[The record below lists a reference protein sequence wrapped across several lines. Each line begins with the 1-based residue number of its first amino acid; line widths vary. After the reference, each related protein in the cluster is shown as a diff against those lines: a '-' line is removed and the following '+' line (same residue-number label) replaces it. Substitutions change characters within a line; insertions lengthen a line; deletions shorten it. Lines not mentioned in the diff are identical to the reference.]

1 MVSLAGGY
9 PNVPNVPG
17 VPALP
22 RDPLI
27 VESTVELLTKD
38 AVQGVL
44 SGFPQWGIFLGGV
57 PVVLAD
63 NVVSI
68 DYKQDWTI
76 SDYPLEQ
83 GAFESYDKVA
93 HPFECKVRF
102 SAGGDVT
109 NRQNFLNSI
118 ANISGDLNLYNI
130 VTPEE
135 TYTSVNITHYDYRR
149 TAINGVGLITVD
161 IWAIQIR
168 VTATQQ
174 FQNVQNP
181 TSAAPQNSGIVQ
193 TTPPTAS
200 IASMFASGGR

>member
-1 MVSLAGGY
+1 MTIY

-17 VPALP
+17 VPPIP

-27 VESTVELLTKD
+27 VAGAIELLTKD
-38 AVQGVL
+38 AVAGIL
-44 SGFPQWGIFLGGV
+44 SGFPQWGIFLNGA

-63 NVVSI
+63 NVASI

-76 SDYPLEQ
+76 SDYQLEQ

-102 SAGGDVT
+102 TAGGDVT

-118 ANISGDLNLYNI
+118 AAIAPTLTLYDI

-161 IWAIQIR
+161 VWAVQVR
-168 VTATQQ
+168 VTATAS
-174 FQNVQNP
+174 FQNV
-181 TSAAPQNSGIVQ
+181 TSPSSASPQNGGIVQ
-193 TTPPTAS
+193 TMPTTTQIS
-200 IASMFASGGR
+200 SMFASGGR

>member
-1 MVSLAGGY
+1 MTF
-9 PNVPNVPG
+9 PNVPIAPG
-17 VPALP
+17 VPPLS

-27 VESTVELLTKD
+27 VIGTVQLLTQD
-38 AVQGVL
+38 AAGIL
-44 SGFPQWGIFLGGV
+44 SGFPQWGIFLNGF

-63 NVVSI
+63 NVVSV

-102 SAGGDVT
+102 SAGGSVG
-109 NRQNFLNSI
+109 NRQSFLNSI
-118 ANISGDLNLYNI
+118 AAIAGNLTLYDI

-149 TAINGVGLITVD
+149 TSINGVGLITVD
-161 IWAIQIR
+161 VWAVQVR
-168 VTATQQ
+168 VTATAS
-174 FQNVQNP
+174 FQNVTSP
-181 TSAAPQNSGIVQ
+181 TSASPQNGGIVQ
-193 TTPPTAS
+193 TNMPTS
-200 IASMFASGGR
+200 SVVSMFASGGR